1 VVHGSALVFAA
12 LVLMAPLPFI
22 PLSNTL
28 PGGSILLLALGLA
41 ERDGVLVA
49 AGYALLLLA
58 TVYVGG
64 LLSGVVWAALHFLHW
79 A

>member
-1 VVHGSALVFAA
+1 MRLCLWAQAL
-12 LVLMAPLPFI
+12 
-22 PLSNTL
+22 LSR
-28 PGGSILLLALGLA
+28 GASILLLALGLA

-64 LLSGVVWAALHFLHW
+64 LLSGMVWAALHFLHW